1 MSGLL
6 LPRHVAVERAKQQA
20 SEAWDNRK
28 IRVSVPQLP
37 EGMEAKKAPD
47 NDADDPNVEPIGDAR
62 AQHAALARAFED
74 AGKDVVQDADQ
85 AIPEGLPDPT
95 AWRVVLMPVRQVIK
109 QGSIF
114 IPPETLDVQNW
125 THQLFK
131 VCRVG
136 NLVYRGPAWA
146 GFSEEQLEAERPRVG
161 DLYLVDPKAPRRY
174 KYKGITFIVVNDD
187 QLWSRVDPAC
197 IDGLEFKGLAL

>member
-114 IPPETLDVQNW
+114 SSSRSAASATWSTAAPPGLGSARSSSKPSGRESATSTW
-125 THQLFK
+125 SI
-131 VCRVG
+131 R
-136 NLVYRGPAWA
+136 R
-146 GFSEEQLEAERPRVG
+146 RPVATSTR
-161 DLYLVDPKAPRRY
+161 A
-174 KYKGITFIVVNDD
+174 
-187 QLWSRVDPAC
+187 SRS
-197 IDGLEFKGLAL
+197 LS

>member
-6 LPRHVAVERAKQQA
+6 LPRHVAVERAKA
-20 SEAWDNRK
+20 KVAEDWHNRH
-28 IRVSVPQLP
+28 IQVSVPQLP
-37 EGMEAKKAPD
+37 ESMTEAKAPD
-47 NDADDPNVEPIGDAR
+47 VANDDDEAPADAGNI
-62 AQHAALARAFED
+62 ALLRAFED
-74 AGKDVVQDADQ
+74 AGKDVVQNADQ

-95 AWRVVLMPVRQVIK
+95 GWRIVLMPVRQVVK
-109 QGSIF
+109 QGSIY

-146 GFSEEQLEAERPRVG
+146 GYTEEQLDAERPKVG

-187 QLWSRVDPAC
+187 QLWSRVDPSH